1 MKIKVFNILYD
12 TDGEDVELPQE
23 FEVEVDDHEDVGEE
37 LAEWIT
43 DQTGFCHK
51 GFDYEVLE

>member
-23 FEVEVDDHEDVGEE
+23 FEVEVDDHEDVEEE
-37 LAEWIT
+37 LSEVIT